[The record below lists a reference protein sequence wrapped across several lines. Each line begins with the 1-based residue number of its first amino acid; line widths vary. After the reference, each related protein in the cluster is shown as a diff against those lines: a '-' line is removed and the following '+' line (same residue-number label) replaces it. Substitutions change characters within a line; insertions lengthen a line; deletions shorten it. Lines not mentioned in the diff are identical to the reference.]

1 MKMTRINKGRLLAK
15 LLRWDKPG
23 CYEKGGWRAT
33 DEILEKLYI
42 TMEELQELVVSDPK
56 NQSNPGRGRYEF
68 SEDLSQIRARDGHAK
83 WVPVTAKEPADV
95 FPDVLFH
102 GTSMNS
108 VRRIMADGISSMER
122 TYVHL
127 SDDKIEALRVGSR
140 HKNPVVL
147 CIDSQ
152 AAVNR
157 GHRVYPPESIAWLAD
172 EVPPEAISDSAYI
185 GRQIAYFECLEQAE
199 AVVEICRNR
208 DSMQEVLEK
217 FRSYCDS
224 GFCPV
229 HDIGIMS
236 EITHRVLFEIDS
248 ISMCITAFVPIPT
261 DADIAY
267 YEKVQNHL
275 DWFADALHPAFAAAL
290 LDRMPNV
297 ESEDRNRLQYY
308 LKLALTRESG
318 NCKHIVPIDP
328 LEVRQALKTARRY
341 WLYPPFIAD
350 SQMELLERVG
360 AAIQEKVS
368 GRDVISCL
376 WIDIPDSC
384 DDVSHMEMF
393 VRKCHDADY
402 ELITGINHISGQD
415 TYRALLF
422 VTEKTKND

>member
-1 MKMTRINKGRLLAK
+1 MKMSNINNSRLLAK

-157 GHRVYPPESIAWLAD
+157 GHRIYPPESIAWLAD

-185 GRQIAYFECLEQAE
+185 GRQMAYFECPEQAE
-199 AVVEICRNR
+199 TAVEICRNR
-208 DSMQEVLEK
+208 DSLQKVLEK
-217 FRSYCDS
+217 FQSYCDS

-248 ISMCITAFVPIPT
+248 ISMRITAFVPIPA

-275 DWFADALHPAFAAAL
+275 EWFADSLQPAFALAL

-360 AAIQEKVS
+360 AAIQEKVC
-368 GRDVISCL
+368 GLDVISCL
-376 WIDIPDSC
+376 WIDIPSRC
-384 DDVSHMEMF
+384 DDISHIELF
-393 VRKCHDADY
+393 ARKCQDADY
-402 ELITGINHISGQD
+402 ELITGINRVSGQD
-415 TYRALLF
+415 AYRALLF